1 MSRYLLLPLFA
12 LWCFSPCLYADANLE
27 VSLEG
32 LEGELQ
38 RNALAWLGVPPESS
52 QERLIY
58 VASVEQKI
66 ERSLQALGYYRPYIE
81 VEVQRTDPVWQVSI
95 RVTPGDPVLIRH
107 VSVQLSGEAGQD
119 EAFTALLETAPFAQ
133 GEALHHGKF
142 EDFRRQLLAL
152 GLQRGYFNGEISTGR
167 VEVEPEGL
175 TADVFLHYASGRRYR
190 FGRVLYDREQI
201 ESSVMS
207 SLRTFQPGDHFDQS
221 LMQEFQALLQRTNYF
236 STVLLRP
243 MLEQADG
250 DEVPIELRLFPA
262 ERHSF
267 DVGIGYSTDTE
278 ERLSVTWRT
287 PKINRAGHRQETR
300 LQYSPINPSGR
311 FTYTI
316 PLSHPLNDLLLLSA
330 RLEDNEYGDLDSNQK
345 ELGVRR
351 EQRAGNWVRSF
362 SLRGLNES
370 WQIVDFRRDNDY
382 LLPGV
387 SFSRRNRAGSPV
399 NPTSGFS
406 RLYVVEAGSEY
417 LGSDI
422 DLLRAQATLRRV
434 FTPAPRHR
442 FVARSEIGAVF
453 VSDDDR
459 PNLAPSLSFFTGGSQ
474 SIRGFGYQSIGH
486 EIDVELEDGSETT
499 LVIGGTRLFTAS
511 AEYQYS
517 FTDAWR
523 GAVFADGGDAFD
535 EDDFDFNYSAGVG
548 VHFVTLVGAIRL
560 ELAYPLSKDDPSW
573 RFHFAIGAEF

>member
-287 PKINRAGHRQETR
+287 PKINRAGHRQET
-300 LQYSPINPSGR
+300 
-311 FTYTI
+311 
-316 PLSHPLNDLLLLSA
+316 
-330 RLEDNEYGDLDSNQK
+330 DSNQK

-573 RFHFAIGAEF
+573 RFHFAIGVPVGWWRPSRNLRLWKWPTAAVLWPGNCG